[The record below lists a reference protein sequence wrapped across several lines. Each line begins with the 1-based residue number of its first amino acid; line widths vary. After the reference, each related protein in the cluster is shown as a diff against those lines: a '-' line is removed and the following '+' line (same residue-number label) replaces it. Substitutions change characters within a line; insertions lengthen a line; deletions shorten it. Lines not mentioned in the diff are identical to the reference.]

1 MRNFLLAAVVALSAV
16 ASFTAPSHAGT
27 DEYQPHCFVKKLLS
41 YDYYGNPVIKRVRVC
56 R

>member
-16 ASFTAPSHAGT
+16 VSFSAPSHAGT
-27 DEYQPHCFVKKLLS
+27 ETDQPRCFVKKLLS
-41 YDYYGNPVIKRVRVC
+41 YDFYGNPVIKRVRVC